1 MLDLQDLIDSMDM
14 QFDEMDSYLDKKTM
28 SIICVTSE
36 EIYGAD
42 DIEDMD
48 EFEELYGDRFIR
60 IPSQYDIN
68 EYSIM
73 EDFIETLPENIQG
86 EFYIAINGRGAF
98 RRFKDMARYKGVEK
112 QWYSFKEQKLRD
124 IAIEWCK
131 GNNIPYKE

>member
-28 SIICVTSE
+28 SIIYVTSG
-36 EIYGAD
+36 EIYGVD
-42 DIEDMD
+42 NVEDID
-48 EFEELYGDRFIR
+48 EFEELYRNRFIR

-68 EYSIM
+68 EYSII

-98 RRFKDMARYKGVEK
+98 RRFKDMARYTGVEK
-112 QWYSFKEQKLRD
+112 QWYNFKEQKLRD

-131 GNNIPYKE
+131 ENNIPCEE

>member
-1 MLDLQDLIDSMDM
+1 MLNLQDLIDSMDM

-28 SIICVTSE
+28 SIICVTSG

-86 EFYIAINGRGAF
+86 
-98 RRFKDMARYKGVEK
+98 VEK

>member
-1 MLDLQDLIDSMDM
+1 MLDLQGLIDSMDM

-42 DIEDMD
+42 DVEDMD
-48 EFEELYGDRFIR
+48 GFEELYGDRFIR

-98 RRFKDMARYKGVEK
+98 RRFKDMARYKGLK
-112 QWYSFKEQKLRD
+112 SNGIALRSKSS
-124 IAIEWCK
+124 AILR
-131 GNNIPYKE
+131 